1 MRQRPSD
8 LVSGSVYASAAAET
22 DSNTA
27 YETEEG
33 DSPGSPSRS
42 IVDIGGDAMAPVH
55 HESLWTSPA

>member
-1 MRQRPSD
+1 MHPTIQYGYHASTYPA
-8 LVSGSVYASAAAET
+8 ASAAAEI

-42 IVDIGGDAMAPVH
+42 IVDIGGDAIAPVH
-55 HESLWTSPA
+55 HESL